1 MYSVFLADDERWVVF
16 GLRKLIEKSE
26 LPFQVIGEAYDGVT
40 TLEEVM
46 EKKPDIL
53 ITDIRMPGCS
63 GLELLEK
70 IQEKKLDI
78 RVIMVSGYADFEY
91 ARRSLRGGASDYLL
105 KPVEQERMNEILDRL
120 MKKINEE
127 RGISGQKRE
136 MELPE
141 IHKSVDSKIVSE
153 IREHYTENITLSELS
168 KKYGLSVGHL
178 SNLVREEL
186 GLTFSEY
193 ITAKRMQR
201 AKELLSDASLSI
213 NEVAEQSGYNDYFYF
228 TKVFK
233 KYMGISPSK
242 YRKNL

>member
-1 MYSVFLADDERWVVF
+1 M
-16 GLRKLIEKSE
+16 
-26 LPFQVIGEAYDGVT
+26 
-40 TLEEVM
+40 
-46 EKKPDIL
+46 
-53 ITDIRMPGCS
+53 
-63 GLELLEK
+63 
-70 IQEKKLDI
+70 
-78 RVIMVSGYADFEY
+78 
-91 ARRSLRGGASDYLL
+91 L

-141 IHKSVDSKIVSE
+141 IHKSVVSKIVSE